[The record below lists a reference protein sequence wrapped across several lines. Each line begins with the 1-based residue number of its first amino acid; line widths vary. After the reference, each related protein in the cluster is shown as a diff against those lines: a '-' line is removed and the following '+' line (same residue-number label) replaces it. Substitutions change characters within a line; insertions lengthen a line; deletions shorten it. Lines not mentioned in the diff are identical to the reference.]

1 MFLRLNFISYHG
13 GLSSNYLVI
22 STKQI
27 RIFFFTRESMPH
39 ALRIVHPFDWTFTPE
54 GYKGS
59 IWSDTEEPKIRIE
72 PTDQVPGR
80 SRVESFIH
88 YLGHHPRIS
97 LLYDPGPDPIIKFSG

>member
-1 MFLRLNFISYHG
+1 
-13 GLSSNYLVI
+13 
-22 STKQI
+22 
-27 RIFFFTRESMPH
+27 MPH

-80 SRVESFIH
+80 SRVEGFIH
-88 YLGHHPRIS
+88 CFGYQ
-97 LLYDPGPDPIIKFSG
+97 LLYDMNGPVQDPNQ